1 MRDAANLHAELDGLR
16 GDLHKSSG
24 GRQAAAAP
32 ERARQKSDG
41 QATAAPGDKTE
52 LEEQLRELGKVLSEY
67 TGSIEDF
74 VKEHQLASTLA
85 AFLLGVAVG
94 RLMGRG

>member
-1 MRDAANLHAELDGLR
+1 MRDAANLRAELDDLR

-24 GRQAAAAP
+24 GHRASA
-32 ERARQKSDG
+32 ERAQQKADD
-41 QATAAPGDKTE
+41 QAPTGPGGETE
-52 LEEQLRELGKVLSEY
+52 LEEQLRELGEVLSEY

-74 VKEHQLASTLA
+74 VKEHHLASTLG
-85 AFLLGVAVG
+85 AFVLGVAVG